1 MTMFSAQTEAINRY
15 QDRTATAKPSMDNVF
30 LIPRR
35 AKCTDCGKHRTEAS
49 GVMKKRGWICGECR
63 VARYRLVK

>member
-1 MTMFSAQTEAINRY
+1 MTIFSAQTEAINRY
-15 QDRTATAKPSMDNVF
+15 QDRTATAKHSMDNVF

-49 GVMKKRGWICGECR
+49 GVMKKRGWICGEC
-63 VARYRLVK
+63 K